1 MDSLSIEQ
9 KLCEVKYF
17 DSIYVEC
24 DKMYRSKVCVQEFSY
39 SVSGLDVS
47 IYLNNPRT
55 TVLYVK
61 NRLQVAKYNESYT
74 VFFKQLIQN
83 NGLVVK
89 VSAVSLATWVRFL
102 TSAETLCSASAILR
116 GTEPV
121 SVLTRALFILLRFL

>member
-1 MDSLSIEQ
+1 MDPLSIEQ
-9 KLCEVKYF
+9 KLCEVKF
-17 DSIYVEC
+17 FNSIYVEC